1 MTTWNLVLTLLYLST
16 VAATL
21 TETKQFY
28 TLYNTLEDQKAFM
41 EKEVWEAKR
50 ENLQTFFFFLTHSL
64 LSVVL
69 PPPPHAHT
77 HTILGWNPEQHT

>member
-1 MTTWNLVLTLLYLST
+1 MTTWNLVLTLLHLSI

-50 ENLQTFFFFLTHSL
+50 ENLAMCRPSFSFLLIPSFL
-64 LSVVL
+64 LSS
-69 PPPPHAHT
+69 PHTRT
-77 HTILGWNPEQHT
+77 HTQY

>member
-1 MTTWNLVLTLLYLST
+1 MNTRKKLLWRMYVHVDVHEYQKFGPDLAVLVS

-41 EKEVWEAKR
+41 EKEV
-50 ENLQTFFFFLTHSL
+50 
-64 LSVVL
+64 
-69 PPPPHAHT
+69 
-77 HTILGWNPEQHT
+77 

>member
-1 MTTWNLVLTLLYLST
+1 MAHVYVHVDVHECQKFDPDLAVLVS

-41 EKEVWEAKR
+41 EKEV
-50 ENLQTFFFFLTHSL
+50 
-64 LSVVL
+64 
-69 PPPPHAHT
+69 
-77 HTILGWNPEQHT
+77 

>member
-1 MTTWNLVLTLLYLST
+1 MNTQNLALTLLYLST

-41 EKEVWEAKR
+41 EKEVGEAKR
-50 ENLQTFFFFLTHSL
+50 ENLAMCKPFFFLTHSL
-64 LSVVL
+64 LSFV
-69 PPPPHAHT
+69 PPPHTHT
-77 HTILGWNPEQHT
+77 HNTRLES